1 MRVNSYAHKQRG
13 DSPVCLRILV
23 RVVLLYFVF
32 LGLMYSG
39 R

>member
-13 DSPVCLRILV
+13 DSPVGLRILV
-23 RVVLLYFVF
+23 RVVVLYFVL
-32 LGLMYSG
+32 LGFPYSG